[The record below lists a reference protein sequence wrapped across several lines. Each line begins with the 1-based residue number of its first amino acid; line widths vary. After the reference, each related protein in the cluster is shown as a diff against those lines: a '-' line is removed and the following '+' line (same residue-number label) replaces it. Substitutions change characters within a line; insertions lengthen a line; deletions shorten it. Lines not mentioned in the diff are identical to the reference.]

1 MLGYGQPWVQATGL
15 MFRTVFWECT
25 TAKAA
30 CVWANGLTFR
40 TVFGVHHS
48 KNNITNED
56 CDHSRINNTTS
67 CSSFNIAGSV

>member
-15 MFRTVFWECT
+15 TFRTVFWEYT

-40 TVFGVHHS
+40 TVYTTAKIILQMKTVTTAEL
-48 KNNITNED
+48 IT
-56 CDHSRINNTTS
+56 
-67 CSSFNIAGSV
+67 